1 MSKLNP
7 KVTAYGPWIVGVRAK
22 NNSARK
28 PVGGDGE
35 ASTRAMRSFRQTWH
49 NIIMEVENPTKYTNQ
64 HETMEKMGSKEY
76 QEGEFT

>member
-35 ASTRAMRSFRQTWH
+35 ASTRAMRSFRK
-49 NIIMEVENPTKYTNQ
+49 NMARYNY
-64 HETMEKMGSKEY
+64 GSRKPDEIHK
-76 QEGEFT
+76 QA